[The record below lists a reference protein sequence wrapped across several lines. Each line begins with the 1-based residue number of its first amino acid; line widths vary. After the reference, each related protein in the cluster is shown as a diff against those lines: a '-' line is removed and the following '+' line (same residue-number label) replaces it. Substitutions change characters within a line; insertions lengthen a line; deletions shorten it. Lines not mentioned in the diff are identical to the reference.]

1 LRGLPDAIKTVY
13 PEVSI
18 QTCIVHQIRN
28 SLKYIASKD
37 KKEFIKDLKL
47 IYKATTEELAL
58 LELDNLKEKWGS
70 KYGIV
75 IDSWYN
81 NWDNLST
88 FFEFSP
94 EIRKMIYTTNAL
106 EGFNR
111 QIRKFTKTRTVFPT
125 DESLKKSLYLATM
138 EIMEKWTSPRQNWA
152 LTLGQLTIT
161 FGNKIDEFLA

>member
-1 LRGLPDAIKTVY
+1 
-13 PEVSI
+13 
-18 QTCIVHQIRN
+18 
-28 SLKYIASKD
+28 

-47 IYKATTEELAL
+47 VYKASTEELAL
-58 LELDNLKEKWGS
+58 AELDNLKEQWGS

-75 IDSWYN
+75 IESWYN

-94 EIRKMIYTTNAL
+94 EIRNMIYTTNAL

-125 DESLKKSLYLATM
+125 EDSLRKSVYLATM
-138 EIMEKWTSPRQNWA
+138 EILKKWISPRQNWG
-152 LTLGQLTIT
+152 LTLAQLNIQ
-161 FGNKIDEFLA
+161 FNDKFNKFLA